1 MCPPVSPITGL
12 IRLGADLAFLAI
24 AGHADRVLDAQR
36 HEVLRGLLGTFF
48 TQHQVVF
55 PAPAFVA
62 EAFDEEFR
70 VDSLQLISHIH
81 LGIYTGLISAV
92 TLEELEGAPENVR
105 SIIRDFGDEELVR
118 LEQTE
123 TVLTLAH
130 EYLKAKVVP
139 VRYEDDALHVA

>member
-1 MCPPVSPITGL
+1 MYPPVSPITGL

-62 EAFDEEFR
+62 EAFPASIR
-70 VDSLQLISHIH
+70 YSGSSLGYQLASITA
-81 LGIYTGLISAV
+81 GGPAPLIA
-92 TLEELEGAPENVR
+92 
-105 SIIRDFGDEELVR
+105 
-118 LEQTE
+118 
-123 TVLTLAH
+123 TVLLQHYHTSTSIAVYIALCSV
-130 EYLKAKVVP
+130 LSLICTFLMPKVQE
-139 VRYEDDALHVA
+139 R